1 MTIFAR
7 VGREY
12 LLQVLAFALAVVDR
26 LLIPAILLRTV
37 GAEGFSAW
45 TVAMS
50 VAAFIPVLDLGIT
63 RLFSIRLLALQSQ
76 GRSDDAIAAF
86 RSGTILLFAMLLLA
100 LIVVAVWIAVEP
112 PRTGDPES
120 DAMMPGLLL
129 PVVLAMAVTQL
140 INLRMALYRA
150 HQQFARE
157 TIMRSVAEAVRVAAI
172 VGAAILGASLQ
183 DLAWLWFGLAWVALV
198 LPFLVDSY
206 RRFPAFR
213 ERLLPARSLSVREVY
228 HEAAGFWLAAMATTA
243 FASVPILVL
252 GYLAGS
258 AAIVVQFGLMRTI
271 ANLVRQVLQLFANVF
286 GLELGRRLAAGDQ
299 HGFAAA
305 NDESNRLLGVQ
316 AAVAAAVLLVIGSEL
331 FTVWTGR
338 ADLFDTAMLAL
349 AILPPILL
357 PVMMLGTE
365 TMAYAGRQWLLVGL
379 RAAQA
384 VVVVLIFLIL
394 PVEHLGLRLMAALA
408 GAEIVALGLPL
419 LAAIRSIDPLLG
431 FRRQL
436 TACLWTYLAFGISFL
451 IVAPALLITP
461 DHPLAR
467 IAAATLLGAMALGIS
482 TLFLGMSATRRR
494 RAGTAIRIALKL

>member
-12 LLQVLAFALAVVDR
+12 LLQVTAFAIAVVDR

-37 GAEGFSAW
+37 GDQGFSAW

-63 RLFSIRLLALQSQ
+63 RLFSIRLLALQAQ
-76 GRSDDAIAAF
+76 GRRDEAIAAF
-86 RSGTILLFAMLLLA
+86 RRGTILLFSMMLLA
-100 LIVVAVWIAVEP
+100 LIVVAAWIAVEP
-112 PRTGDPES
+112 PRTGDPAS
-120 DAMMPGLLL
+120 DALMPGMLL

-140 INLRMALYRA
+140 INLRLALYRA

-157 TIMRSVAEAVRVAAI
+157 TVMRSAAEAVRVLGI
-172 VGAAILGASLQ
+172 VAAAILGASLQ
-183 DLAWLWFGLAWVALV
+183 MLAWLWFGLAVAALV

-213 ERLLPARSLSVREVY
+213 ERLWPAGGLSLREVY

-243 FASVPILVL
+243 FAAVPILAL

-258 AAIVVQFGLMRTI
+258 ASVVVQFGLMRTI

-305 NDESNRLLGVQ
+305 NDESNRILGVQ
-316 AAVAAAVLLVIGSEL
+316 AAVAAAVLLVIGPEL

-338 ADLFDTAMLAL
+338 ADLFETAMLAL

-357 PVMMLGTE
+357 PMMMLGTE
-365 TMAYAGRQWLLVGL
+365 TMAYAGRQWMLVGL
-379 RAAQA
+379 RAGQA
-384 VVVVLIFLIL
+384 VVVVLIFLLL
-394 PVEHLGLRLMAALA
+394 PLDHLGLRLMAALA
-408 GAEIVALGLPL
+408 IAEIVALGLPL

-431 FRRQL
+431 YRRQL
-436 TACLWTYLAFGISFL
+436 KACLWTYLAFGLSLL
-451 IVAPALLITP
+451 IVAPALLVAAEQ
-461 DHPLAR
+461 PLAR
-467 IAAATLLGAMALGIS
+467 IAAAAVLGAVAFGMS
-482 TLFLGMSATRRR
+482 TLFLGMSAPRRR
-494 RAGTAIRIALKL
+494 RALTAIRAALRT